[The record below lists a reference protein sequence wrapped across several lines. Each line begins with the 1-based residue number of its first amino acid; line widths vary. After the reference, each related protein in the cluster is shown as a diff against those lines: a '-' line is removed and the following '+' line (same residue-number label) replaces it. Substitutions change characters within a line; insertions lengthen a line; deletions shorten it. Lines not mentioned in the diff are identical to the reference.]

1 MKLVGL
7 TARIVCLPLIAVLS
21 LLILLMDLGM
31 KLYCVAVSVFYT
43 ITGICFIIA
52 VCTAQWNM
60 VGIMTIF
67 IGLQLIFAYGV
78 AFMTAQVEVLR
89 DRLKRFVFA

>member
-1 MKLVGL
+1 MRTLRCCGKLISFPIIIIL
-7 TARIVCLPLIAVLS
+7 SFLI
-21 LLILLMDLGM
+21 ILMDLGM

-60 VGIMTIF
+60 VWIMTIF
-67 IGLQLIFAYGV
+67 IGLSLIFAYGV